1 MILHLEESTNPAY
14 CWLVRKQPFP
24 TMSLFRVHSMVA
36 IFSWLCALA
45 PVVVTAVRDLQIVTP
60 LQALT
65 IPDGG
70 GFNATELTRRQAFLE
85 RFQAGIEAEMKVLD
99 RKNNNYGASTA
110 AGSSGLDF
118 LMEEDKEA
126 ERAFT
131 TATKAVAS
139 RQETRRKLKQNGD
152 DGRQQQYQFVGVI
165 QPVVESSSSSSTG
178 AGGGGGGGPAIIS
191 WYARP
196 KPKDARWSMRLVHV
210 NREAVI
216 KHLFDQGKV
225 DIYGKYQTVT
235 DAATGERMVE
245 AKYTVTPRS
254 WR

>member
-1 MILHLEESTNPAY
+1 MRLS
-14 CWLVRKQPFP
+14 
-24 TMSLFRVHSMVA
+24 RVHLVVA
-36 IFSWLCALA
+36 IVSWLCAALA
-45 PVVVTAVRDLQIVTP
+45 AVVTAAVRDLQIVTP

-70 GFNATELTRRQAFLE
+70 GFEGDATELSRRQAFLE

-99 RKNNNYGASTA
+99 RKNNGSTA
-110 AGSSGLDF
+110 GSGLDF
-118 LMEEDKEA
+118 LMDKEA
-126 ERAFT
+126 ERAFA
-131 TATKAVAS
+131 TATQAVAS
-139 RQETRRKLKQNGD
+139 RQETRRKLKKQNG
-152 DGRQQQYQFVGVI
+152 DGRQQQQQKQYQFVGVI
-165 QPVVESSSSSSTG
+165 QPVVESSSSSST
-178 AGGGGGGGPAIIS
+178 AGGSAGGGPAIS

-235 DAATGERMVE
+235 TDAATSTTGAERLVE

>member
-65 IPDGG
+65 VPDGG
-70 GFNATELTRRQAFLE
+70 GFDATELTRRQAFLE

-99 RKNNNYGASTA
+99 RKNNNYGATA

-118 LMEEDKEA
+118 LMAEDKEA
-126 ERAFT
+126 ERAFA

-152 DGRQQQYQFVGVI
+152 DGRQQQYQFVGVV
-165 QPVVESSSSSSTG
+165 QPVVESSSSSTG
-178 AGGGGGGGPAIIS
+178 GDGGGGGPAIIS

-235 DAATGERMVE
+235 DATTGERMVE